1 MWFITQKRHL
11 IKRGPFRKRFKLK
24 ELRAT
29 EECFTKIYRLIYHP
43 PERTHPTCYAMIA
56 FEKAEIGLPKPHGRM
71 VKSINSAQ
79 AEGMQLASPADSV
92 SCVRTQSNSDAPGG
106 VERKDGIVSGR
117 VQSRVPTRLDQ

>member
-1 MWFITQKRHL
+1 
-11 IKRGPFRKRFKLK
+11 
-24 ELRAT
+24 
-29 EECFTKIYRLIYHP
+29 
-43 PERTHPTCYAMIA
+43 MIA

-117 VQSRVPTRLDQ
+117 AQDCSSKVAYQPAWTSDGHGEQRPPADDGAGTAV